1 MKKRRV
7 VEVVG
12 QQKKAGKPHKE
23 AIMCDATCLT
33 IEIGWNELTV
43 GGFILI
49 LNLFYIFLEL
59 SSKGN

>member
-1 MKKRRV
+1 LLLKEVKKRRV

-33 IEIGWNELTV
+33 IEIG
-43 GGFILI
+43 
-49 LNLFYIFLEL
+49 
-59 SSKGN
+59 